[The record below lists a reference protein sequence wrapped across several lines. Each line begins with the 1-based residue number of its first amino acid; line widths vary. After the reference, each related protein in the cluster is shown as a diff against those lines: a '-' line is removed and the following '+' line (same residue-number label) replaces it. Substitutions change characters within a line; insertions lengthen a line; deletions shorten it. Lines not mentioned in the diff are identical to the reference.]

1 MEINNDIQENELF
14 DFTFKEYQC
23 CSRLLRVS
31 PEKGREMLIS
41 ILECKNNYDNRL
53 NEMLGDLIDSAG
65 FYPYLEKEKITL
77 TSTQQLI
84 REKYHHSNNIIGISY
99 HEEQKYYYDIILSGK
114 NLILS
119 APTSFGKSLLIE
131 EIIASNI
138 YNNIL
143 IIQPTLAL
151 LDETRRKIKKYKDR
165 YELIIRTG
173 QEYSFKKG
181 NIFLLTAERVSEYQ
195 NLPMIDF
202 LIVDE
207 FYKVSSTR
215 DDERHQSLN
224 NALLKIFNL
233 NPKQRFYFS
242 GPNIDGVSEGFL
254 NKYSSLFSKTTY
266 SLVRCNVHNIYEK
279 HFDKFGPRGSKARY
293 KENVLFELLWE
304 KRDEQTLVYCSSP
317 ARARRISKNFTDYI
331 NEKQGGSLS
340 YRQVPLVEWIEK
352 NINEKWSLIDSLK
365 NGIAFHDGSLPRH
378 MTSSLID
385 YFNEKLLS
393 VIFCTSTI
401 IEGVN
406 SNAKNIIYFDSTKGK
421 NPIDY
426 FDYSNI
432 KGRAGRLMEHFTGNV
447 YNFEIPP
454 AAESIYIDIPF
465 IDQEMITAEVLINI
479 KEEDVKNT
487 ESNEYLFLKSL
498 DNEVRY
504 LFSMNQINI
513 HGQKNLL
520 DFLIRNHENIHDK
533 LFWTLTPKYKQLEF
547 CIELCWNFLLNKDDV
562 PGNLSAA
569 RMTKLTYDYASSQS
583 INRVIENMYTY
594 NLSLIKRKTKEREQ
608 KALDE
613 AIRDGFYFLRQWFQ
627 YKLPKLLLVLNELQS
642 YVAKLKN
649 LAAGNYNY
657 YCSLIENDFIDERYA
672 MLIEYGVPKTAISS
686 LLPFIEGLETEE
698 KIVKKIINDR
708 LYESKA
714 LIEYERDL
722 IKKNIKD

>member
-1 MEINNDIQENELF
+1 MEVNTNIQKEELF
-14 DFTFKEYQC
+14 DCTFKKYQC
-23 CSRLLRVS
+23 CSRLLRIS
-31 PEKGREMLIS
+31 PEEGRQMLIS
-41 ILECKNNYDNRL
+41 ILECKDEYDYRL

-65 FYPYLEKEKITL
+65 FYPYLEKEQILL

-84 REKYHHSNNIIGISY
+84 REKYYHSTNIIGIRY
-99 HEEQKYYYDIILSGK
+99 HEEQKYYYDLISSGK

-138 YNNIL
+138 YKNIL

-173 QEYSFKKG
+173 QEYSTKKG

-202 LIVDE
+202 LVVDE
-207 FYKVSSTR
+207 FYKISSTR

-233 NPKQRFYFS
+233 NPKQRFYFL
-242 GPNIDGVSEGFL
+242 GPNIDGVSNNFL
-254 NKYSSLFSKTTY
+254 NKYDSIFSKTTY
-266 SLVRCNVHNIYEK
+266 SLVKCNVHNIYEQ
-279 HFDKFGPRGSKARY
+279 HCGLFGSRGKKANY

-304 KRDEQTLVYCSSP
+304 KRNEQTLVYCSSP
-317 ARARRISKNFTDYI
+317 ARARRISKKFTDFI
-331 NEKQGGSLS
+331 KGKEIDSTS
-340 YRQVPLVEWIEK
+340 PRRIPLIEWIEK
-352 NINEKWSLIDSLK
+352 NINRNWSLIDSLK
-365 NGIAFHDGSLPRH
+365 EGIAFHDGSLPRH

-406 SNAKNIIYFDSTKGK
+406 SNAKNIIYFDAAKGQ

-447 YNFEIPP
+447 YNFEEPP

-465 IDQEMITAEVLINI
+465 VDQEIIATEILINI
-479 KEEDVKNT
+479 EEKDIKNKENE
-487 ESNEYLFLKSL
+487 EYLFLKSL
-498 DNEVRY
+498 DQEVRH
-504 LFSMNQINI
+504 LFSVNQINI
-513 HGQKNLL
+513 HGQKKLL
-520 DFLIRNHENIHDK
+520 DFLMKNYENIHDS
-533 LFWTLTPKYKQLEF
+533 LFWTLTPKYKQLNF
-547 CIELCWNFLLNKDDV
+547 CIELCWQFLLNKDDL
-562 PGNLSAA
+562 PGNLSSA
-569 RMTKLTYDYASSQS
+569 RMTKLTFDYASSQS
-583 INRVIENMYTY
+583 INKVIENIFTY
-594 NLSLIKRKTKEREQ
+594 NLSLIKRRTKESEQ

-642 YVAKLKN
+642 YVAKLKK

-686 LLPFIEGLETEE
+686 LIPFIEGLETEE

-708 LYESKA
+708 LYESKT